1 MIADVAIVGGGPV
14 GAVLGALLAGA
25 AQRRGGR
32 VLLIERAPPVEA
44 ASGPDLRVFALS
56 RASARILRAAGAWP
70 ALASAP
76 GVLSPYE
83 RMHVWPESGL
93 PRGALS
99 LTFDAAEIAEPDLG
113 HIVESGRLQR
123 TALEAFRAAG
133 GEVLDTELRGLSFG
147 ADQVDLDTGLG
158 VHAARLVVGADGA
171 RSRVRSEAGLRAE
184 FQDYGQ
190 LAIVANLAPERTHER
205 TAWQRFLGDG
215 TLALLPLASGEV
227 SLVWSLL
234 RREATRMLELE
245 PAAFEAEL
253 EAASAGVLGHL
264 ELRSERRSFPLSRV
278 SVPRY
283 ARERCVLVGDAA
295 HIVHPLAGQGAN
307 LGLLDAAALADVL
320 LAAGREGE
328 DPGALRV
335 LRRYER
341 WRRGENESMG
351 RVFDLMNR
359 FLAFGRDPVGDMAQR
374 ALGWV
379 DRSGPLKR
387 LFVERAMGVGGDLPD
402 AARYRA

>member
-14 GAVLGALLAGA
+14 GAALGALLARA
-25 AQRRGGR
+25 APRREGR
-32 VLLIERAPPVEA
+32 VLLIERALPAEPA
-44 ASGPDLRVFALS
+44 TGRDLRVFALS
-56 RASARILRAAGAWP
+56 RASARILQAAGAWP
-70 ALASAP
+70 ALEAVP

-83 RMHVWPESGL
+83 RMHVWPESGQ
-93 PRGALS
+93 PRGAGS
-99 LTFDAAEIAEPDLG
+99 LTFDAAELAEPDLG
-113 HIVESGRLQR
+113 HIVESRLLQR
-123 TALEAFRAAG
+123 AALEAFRDAG
-133 GEVLDTELRGLSFG
+133 GELLDTGIKGLSFG
-147 ADQVDLDTGLG
+147 AEQVDLDTGAG
-158 VHAARLVVGADGA
+158 IRSARLVVGADGA
-171 RSRVRSEAGLRAE
+171 RSLVRAQAGLHAE
-184 FQDYGQ
+184 VQDYGQ
-190 LAIVANLAPERTHER
+190 LAVVANLAPERLHER

-215 TLALLPLASGEV
+215 TLALLPLAGGEV

-234 RREATRMLELE
+234 RREATRLLELE
-245 PAAFEAEL
+245 PAAFETEL
-253 EAASAGVLGHL
+253 EAASAGVLGRL
-264 ELRSERRSFPLSRV
+264 ELRSARRSFALSRV

-320 LAAGREGE
+320 AEARREGE

-341 WRRGENESMG
+341 WRRGENEAMG

-359 FLAFGRDPVGDMAQR
+359 FLAFGRDPVGDVAQR

-387 LFVERAMGVGGDLPD
+387 LLIERAMGVGGDLPA
-402 AARYRA
+402 AARRHT